1 MVLRYVRHAGRDI
14 PPLVSDRFC
23 WAMYLNHVTHV
34 TRRNEVALAVN
45 GQSNGV
51 QAGYNVEMEAY
62 VQFQIILLRG
72 RIQVING

>member
-1 MVLRYVRHAGRDI
+1 
-14 PPLVSDRFC
+14 
-23 WAMYLNHVTHV
+23 MYLNHVTHV